1 MNPYTMFESID
12 VVVASIRALVNE
24 VERVRA
30 LGHEDEGARRYL
42 DDVGRG
48 LVELIEVYL
57 DHCEADPSLTP
68 WRELTDA
75 FRAKLWPN
83 GVL

>member
-1 MNPYTMFESID
+1 MFESTD
-12 VVVASIRALVNE
+12 VLVASIRALVNE
-24 VERVRA
+24 LERVKA
-30 LGHEDEGARRYL
+30 LGHGDEEARRYL

-48 LVELIEVYL
+48 LVELIEFYL
-57 DHCEADPSLTP
+57 DQCEADPDLTP

-75 FRAKLWPN
+75 FRTRLWPD